1 MDFLT
6 YNPGFSHVLNKIFL
20 ALPTEDLINCMPVCK
35 SWYEFLNNPQFWLK
49 KCPQKD
55 FSEKKKHWWKI
66 LINKIKTTKHL
77 KQNVIK
83 LFIKICLKSD
93 DDSMISPF
101 HAMLKFKD
109 IPLLILFL
117 KSPSNDKVME
127 IKTEQL
133 DGFDLKYTRELI
145 KDACK
150 DLDKVREWVDLSSDN
165 YKNCKKYQK
174 TKYLQA
180 YKVTHTD
187 INLKRILMN
196 VLQSHRRELIKKLE
210 NDF

>member
-1 MDFLT
+1 M
-6 YNPGFSHVLNKIFL
+6 FS
-20 ALPTEDLINCMPVCK
+20 
-35 SWYEFLNNPQFWLK
+35 
-49 KCPQKD
+49 
-55 FSEKKKHWWKI
+55 
-66 LINKIKTTKHL
+66 
-77 KQNVIK
+77 
-83 LFIKICLKSD
+83 
-93 DDSMISPF
+93 SMISPF

-133 DGFDLKYTRELI
+133 DGFDLKYTKELI